1 MIAVSERTRSVS
13 SSRLY
18 EILAARGVAS
28 VVDPFMGVPKHL
40 NYLKRHGI
48 AVHGGDVLDWFVRAG
63 EGIVVNDN
71 VYLRDSEV
79 GEIVEMLPG
88 RLYPIDQF
96 KAWEGVFFTEEQCVY
111 LSVWL
116 DNVRNLRSDGQ
127 TGLAILG
134 LWNVFCYWFH
144 KAQEPDDMP
153 DLPPSELAW
162 SYIRQTEQ
170 WVATNLKFN
179 SVARGDVLETIAKH
193 DADAIFLYPP
203 ARNTLHRADPRIWM
217 WEAWW
222 QGDPYFTIDRAYGNS
237 LFGKRTDDRTYA
249 RALETVIA
257 AAAKYPLLV
266 VQTSPDRLDEIEPM
280 VRSARGSVELYRPN
294 SREAYLI
301 ASAPSA

>member
-1 MIAVSERTRSVS
+1 MIALPERTRSIS

-18 EILAARGVAS
+18 EILAARGAVS
-28 VVDPFMGVPKHL
+28 VVDPFMGVPMHL

-88 RLYPIDQF
+88 RIYPLDQF
-96 KAWEGVFFTEEQCVY
+96 KAWEGVFFSEEQCVY

-153 DLPPSELAW
+153 DVPPSELAW
-162 SYIRQTEQ
+162 SYIRQTERL
-170 WVATNLKFN
+170 VATNAKFN
-179 SVARGDVLETIAKH
+179 SVTRGDVLDTIAKH
-193 DADAIFLYPP
+193 DADAVFLNPP
-203 ARNTLHRADPRIWM
+203 GRNTLHRADPRIWM

-237 LFGKRTDDRTYA
+237 LFGKRSDERGYE
-249 RALETVIA
+249 RALA
-257 AAAKYPLLV
+257 AVVEAAGKYPVLV
-266 VQTSPDRLDEIEPM
+266 AQVGRDRVDDVARV
-280 VRSARGSVELYRPN
+280 VRAVRGEVEVYQPN
-294 SREAYLI
+294 EFETYLI
-301 ASAPSA
+301 G